1 MRKPRLSICIP
12 TFNRCLSLQS
22 LLSQFAL
29 LDSCVL
35 KQIEICISDNCSDDD
50 TAAIVKEF
58 SAELPIV
65 YQQQSHNIGASK
77 NLISVL
83 KMARGDWVQLSGDDD
98 SCDADELQKLLNKLE
113 KTDKPNT
120 WFLLK
125 STKTTTPLLTN
136 LRAGP
141 ITYPRLLEYL
151 SLNGSIQ
158 IGFIG
163 THVLPL
169 SITRK
174 LNIDDVTVGWPH
186 LSILVSEIS
195 RLSLEILAG
204 SVIVQNQT
212 GENLSWRAQDWLDLS
227 LKRIQILSN
236 PSVYVSDQ
244 ILRIFVLRELFSL
257 EFVKQLISCRAQG
270 ADARVLHSML
280 CEFFDSLPINL
291 GYSAG
296 FKFYLLLIVTY
307 LPTISAK
314 FIVRLGGRKKLNSV
328 GRDSGDAKMRGL

>member
-98 SCDADELQKLLNKLE
+98 SCDADELQKLLSKLE
-113 KTDKPNT
+113 KTEKSNT

-136 LRAGP
+136 LNAGP

-174 LNIDDVTVGWPH
+174 LNINDVTVGWPH
-186 LSILVSEIS
+186 LSILASEIS
-195 RLSLEILAG
+195 NLSLEILAG

-257 EFVKQLISCRAQG
+257 EIAKQLINCRAQG
-270 ADARVLHSML
+270 ADARVLRSML
-280 CEFFDSLPINL
+280 CEFFGSLPINL
-291 GYSAG
+291 GYSAS
-296 FKFYLLLIVTY
+296 FKFCLLLIVTY
-307 LPTISAK
+307 LPTNLARIVVRFGGSKKVNSA
-314 FIVRLGGRKKLNSV
+314 GSET
-328 GRDSGDAKMRGL
+328 GDAKMRGL

>member
-12 TFNRCLSLQS
+12 TFNRCLSLQA

-98 SCDADELQKLLNKLE
+98 SCDADELQKLLSKLE
-113 KTDKPNT
+113 KTEKSNT

-136 LRAGP
+136 LNAGP

-174 LNIDDVTVGWPH
+174 LNMNDVTVGWPH
-186 LSILVSEIS
+186 LSILVSEVS
-195 RLSLEILAG
+195 NLSLEILAG

-212 GENLSWRAQDWLDLS
+212 GENLSWKAQDWLDLS
-227 LKRIQILSN
+227 LKRIQILGS
-236 PSVYVSDQ
+236 PSIPIRNR
-244 ILRIFVLRELFSL
+244 ILQIFVVRELFSF
-257 EFVKQLISCRAQG
+257 EIVKQLISCRAQG
-270 ADARVLHSML
+270 TGAKILRSTLYD
-280 CEFFDSLPINL
+280 FFDSFKISL
-291 GYSAG
+291 GFSAR
-296 FKFYLLLIVTY
+296 FKFCLLLIATY
-307 LPTISAK
+307 LPTNLAK
-314 FIVRLGGRKKLNSV
+314 FVVRLGGSKKINSA
-328 GRDSGDAKMRGL
+328 GSKSGDAKMRGL